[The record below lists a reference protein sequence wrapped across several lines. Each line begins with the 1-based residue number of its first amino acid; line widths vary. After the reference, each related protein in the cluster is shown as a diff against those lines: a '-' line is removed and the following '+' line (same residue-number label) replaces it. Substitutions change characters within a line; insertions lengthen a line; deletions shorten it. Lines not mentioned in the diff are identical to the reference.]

1 MGQPVADTS
10 MRTGFRFRLIL
21 ISCIL
26 TGCLIGAAGATSLG
40 TDWKERASAEAPFLG
55 VLITPDASLVYA
67 GGTEILVRSW
77 DREIHWGYRPARV
90 AALSNDGK
98 RIAMAVGNK
107 LSLLDD
113 RGIENWSRTMEGYVR
128 AVAMSPNGS
137 FIISA
142 NDKGDYISWGRDG
155 EFIARLHNQ
164 TANTIAYAPSTDL
177 VVVATDNGLRFYNHR
192 LELLW
197 CDNRTESRDTFIAI
211 AGDGSTVIVAG
222 ANEVASYTRYGTL
235 NWRREITTDPIL
247 DMHCSFDCYTILVAG
262 QDKTIFALDR
272 FGIVQ
277 WKYETEHWVNSVGVS
292 RYASVIAAGGI
303 DRTLYVFD
311 RSGTLIASKKTDNL
325 IQPGSIAVSSDGR
338 RIVVA
343 DQSNLYGFSL
353 IGDPDAP
360 DVLETYT
367 RPPLTPVP
375 TTNPT
380 TVPITTPDTTVT
392 TAIVMTT
399 TATTVPVKSTTYSPL
414 NPLLFLPAAGAA
426 FLLCKRMR

>member
-1 MGQPVADTS
+1 MS
-10 MRTGFRFRLIL
+10 TGFRFRLLL

-26 TGCLIGAAGATSLG
+26 TGCLIGAAAATSLG

-67 GGTEILVRSW
+67 GGPEMLVRSW

-90 AALSNDGK
+90 AALSYDGK

-107 LSLLDD
+107 LSLLDE
-113 RGIENWSRTMEGYVR
+113 RGIENWSRTMEGYVK
-128 AVAMSPNGS
+128 AVAISPNGS
-137 FIISA
+137 VVISA
-142 NDKGDYISWGRDG
+142 NEKGDYISWGRDG

-164 TANTIAYAPSTDL
+164 TANAIAIAPSTDL

-222 ANEVASYTRYGTL
+222 SNQVASYTRYGTL
-235 NWRREITTDPIL
+235 NWRRQITTNPIL
-247 DMHCSFDCYTILVAG
+247 DMHCSFDCYTIIIAG

-272 FGIVQ
+272 FGVVR
-277 WKYETEHWVNSVGVS
+277 WKYETEHWINSIGVS

-303 DRTLYVFD
+303 DRILYVFD
-311 RSGTLIASKKTDNL
+311 RSGTLLTTKKTDNL
-325 IQPGSIAVSSDGR
+325 IQPGSIAVSSDGS

-353 IGDPDAP
+353 IGDAVPPD
-360 DVLETYT
+360 DLETYT
-367 RPPLTPVP
+367 RPSLTPVP
-375 TTNPT
+375 TT
-380 TVPITTPDTTVT
+380 VPVTIPAT
-392 TAIVMTT
+392 TATTSVVLTT
-399 TATTVPVKSTTYSPL
+399 TTTTVPVKSTTYSPL
-414 NPLLFLPAAGAA
+414 NPLLFLPAIGAA